1 MAPSVR
7 AEAAA
12 RAAHT
17 GSRGSTAAVRG
28 AERVTERGAAAAR
41 GAVRGAARTAG
52 TAGRKAVAAESAAAT
67 AVGKAGSEAA
77 AAESA
82 AATAAA
88 AAAATAPETAEP
100 GAGEVLEGRACRRRL
115 GSGSGLHS
123 DSVELRVSPPLLS
136 APSRRISPEAT
147 PAALALGM
155 RVGWRGLQAAD
166 ELAGSQ

>member
-52 TAGRKAVAAESAAAT
+52 TAGRKAV
-67 AVGKAGSEAA
+67 

-155 RVGWRGLQAAD
+155 RVGWRGLQATD